1 MTPATM
7 APRQVWRNVLVLAF
21 AQAVLGSQMTM
32 QFISG
37 GLVGQVLTPWAC
49 IATLPISMMILGS
62 TLAARP
68 LARFMARHGRQAG
81 FTLAAGMGA
90 LGGMVSFA
98 GIYVGAFWLY
108 VAGTTISGIYM
119 AAQGFYRF
127 AAVDGAEPRLH
138 GKAISAVMAG
148 GLAAGILGPWLT
160 DISREWMGITY
171 LGTYAAIVAVNLIGP
186 PLFAVLAP
194 APRLPAPAGAPAH
207 GQVLHL
213 RDVFSR
219 PPVVV
224 AMICA
229 AVSYALMNLVMTST
243 PLAMMGC
250 GLTSTDTSFVV
261 GAHVLAMYLPSFFTG
276 HLIER
281 FGTTRIVATGMAI
294 LSAAGLIALT
304 GVQIEHFTVT
314 LILLGV
320 GWNFG
325 YIGATAMLTRAQRP
339 HEREALQGLNDSIVF
354 GGVFVAS
361 LASGGLLNCSGS
373 TARMGWNL
381 VNLAMLPFLALSA
394 AALIWLV
401 TRHRHEA

>member
-1 MTPATM
+1 MTQTYMTPAK
-7 APRQVWRNVLVLAF
+7 VWRNVAVLAF
-21 AQAVLGSQMTM
+21 AQAVLGAQMTM
-32 QFISG
+32 QFIAG

-62 TLAARP
+62 TLSARP
-68 LARFMARHGRQAG
+68 LARFMARHGRQMG
-81 FTLAAGMGA
+81 FTLAAAMGA
-90 LGGMVSFA
+90 LGGLVSFI
-98 GIYVGAFWLY
+98 GIYLGSFWVY
-108 VAGTTISGIYM
+108 VAGTTLSGTYM
-119 AAQGFYRF
+119 AAQGFFRF
-127 AAVDGAEPRLH
+127 AAVDGAEPALH

-148 GLAAGILGPWLT
+148 GLVAGVLGPWLT
-160 DISREWMGITY
+160 NISREMLGITY
-171 LGTYAAIVAVNLIGP
+171 LGTYALIVAVNVIGP
-186 PLFAVLAP
+186 PLFALLRP
-194 APRLPAPAGAPAH
+194 APRLPAPAGGKAQA
-207 GQVLHL
+207 QIRL

-219 PPVVV
+219 PRIVV
-224 AMICA
+224 AMVCA
-229 AVSYALMNLVMTST
+229 TVSYALMNLVMTST

-314 LILLGV
+314 LILLGL

-373 TARMGWNL
+373 TAQAGWNL
-381 VNLAMLPFLALSA
+381 VNLAMLPFLALA
-394 AALIWLV
+394 GAALVWL
-401 TRHRHEA
+401 TIRRRQDA

>member
-1 MTPATM
+1 MTPAL
-7 APRQVWRNVLVLAF
+7 PRADVWRNVAVLVF

-62 TLAARP
+62 TLSARP
-68 LARFMARHGRQAG
+68 LARFMARHGRQMG
-81 FTLAAGMGA
+81 FTLAAAMGA
-90 LGGMVSFA
+90 LGGLVSFI
-98 GIYVGAFWLY
+98 GIQLGSFWVY
-108 VAGTTISGIYM
+108 VAGTTLSGTYM

-127 AAVDGAEPRLH
+127 AAVDGAEPGLH

-148 GLAAGILGPWLT
+148 GLVAGIVGPWLT
-160 DISREWMGITY
+160 NISRDMLGITY
-171 LGTYAAIVAVNLIGP
+171 LGTYALIVAVNLIGP
-186 PLFAVLAP
+186 PLFALLRAAPP
-194 APRLPAPAGAPAH
+194 APPPAEGSHAH
-207 GQVLHL
+207 LHL
-213 RDVFSR
+213 RDVFGR
-219 PPVVV
+219 PRVVV
-224 AMICA
+224 AMVCA

-243 PLAMMGC
+243 PLAMAGC
-250 GLTSTDTSFVV
+250 GLSGGDTSFVV

-276 HLIER
+276 HLIAR
-281 FGTTRIVATGMAI
+281 FGTTRVVAAGMAI
-294 LSAAGLIALT
+294 LSVAGLVALT
-304 GVQIEHFTVT
+304 GVDLTHFTAT
-314 LILLGV
+314 LILLGM

-325 YIGATAMLTRAQRP
+325 YIGATAMLTRAQKP
-339 HEREALQGLNDSIVF
+339 HEREALQGLNDAIVF

-381 VNLAMLPFLALSA
+381 VNMAMLPFLALSG

-401 TRHRHEA
+401 MRRREA

>member
-1 MTPATM
+1 MTQTYMTPAK
-7 APRQVWRNVLVLAF
+7 VWRNVAVLAF
-21 AQAVLGSQMTM
+21 AQAVLGAQMTM
-32 QFISG
+32 QFIAG

-68 LARFMARHGRQAG
+68 LARFMAQQGRQAG

-90 LGGMVSFA
+90 LGGAISFG
-98 GIYVGAFWLY
+98 GIYVGSFWLY
-108 VAGTTISGIYM
+108 IAGTTVSGVYM

-148 GLAAGILGPWLT
+148 GLAAGVTGPWLT
-160 DISREWMGITY
+160 DLSREWMGITY
-171 LGTYAAIVAVNLIGP
+171 LGTYAAIVALNLVGP
-186 PLFAVLAP
+186 PLFAALAP
-194 APRLPAPAGAPAH
+194 APRLPAPKDASAK
-207 GQVLHL
+207 GQTLHL
-213 RDVFSR
+213 RDLMSR

-224 AMICA
+224 AMVCA

-261 GAHVLAMYLPSFFTG
+261 GAHVLAMYMPSFFTG

-294 LSAAGLIALT
+294 MSAAGLIALT

-314 LILLGV
+314 LILLGL

-373 TARMGWNL
+373 TAQAGWNL
-381 VNLAMLPFLALSA
+381 VNLAMLPFLALA
-394 AALIWLV
+394 GAALVWL
-401 TRHRHEA
+401 TIRRRQDA